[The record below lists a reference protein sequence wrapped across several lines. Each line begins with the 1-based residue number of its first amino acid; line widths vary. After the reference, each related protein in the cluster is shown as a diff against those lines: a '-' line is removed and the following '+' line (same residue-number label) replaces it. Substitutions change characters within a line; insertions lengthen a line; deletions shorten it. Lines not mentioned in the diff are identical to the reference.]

1 MTGSAPVQL
10 RLLRATDAPA
20 VLAAFHA
27 GTVGMADPAEVTDE
41 ASARAYVDGLVQAEG
56 TDAIAVVERGTDTL
70 IGLVAV
76 VRDEAHGTGAL
87 TAWLHQGWRG
97 DAIMSRAATTVAD
110 AELAEGGLERIALAH
125 RADSPTAGAVARAAG
140 LRHEGTQR
148 GRLRAGGRRLD
159 VHRYG
164 RLATD
169 PLPEERV
176 RPLPW
181 ASDARPWADR

>member
-1 MTGSAPVQL
+1 M
-10 RLLRATDAPA
+10 
-20 VLAAFHA
+20 
-27 GTVGMADPAEVTDE
+27 
-41 ASARAYVDGLVQAEG
+41 
-56 TDAIAVVERGTDTL
+56 
-70 IGLVAV
+70 
-76 VRDEAHGTGAL
+76 RDEAHGTGAL

-97 DAIMSRAATTVAD
+97 DAIMSRAATTVTD
-110 AELAEGGLERIALAH
+110 AELAEGGLERIELAH

-164 RLATD
+164 RLAAD

-181 ASDARPWADR
+181 ASDARPWAGR

>member
-1 MTGSAPVQL
+1 MTGSAPAQL
-10 RLLRATDAPA
+10 RPLRPTDVPA

-56 TDAIAVVERGTDTL
+56 TDA
-70 IGLVAV
+70 
-76 VRDEAHGTGAL
+76 
-87 TAWLHQGWRG
+87 
-97 DAIMSRAATTVAD
+97 
-110 AELAEGGLERIALAH
+110 ELAEGGLERIELAH

-148 GRLRAGGRRLD
+148 GRLRTGGRRLD
-159 VHRYG
+159 VHLYG
-164 RLATD
+164 RLAAD